1 MAQPAPTRDQA
12 PPIDPTA
19 IDRAYRFHRAKRRAR
34 VERTRARR
42 RASWRFLVVLAAL
55 VALAVFLG
63 LTVWHQI
70 QNLFGL

>member
-1 MAQPAPTRDQA
+1 
-12 PPIDPTA
+12 
-19 IDRAYRFHRAKRRAR
+19 
-34 VERTRARR
+34 
-42 RASWRFLVVLAAL
+42 VLAAL